1 MRISNKNVDLAISKL
16 EEFEDEGFDLR
27 TDLTR
32 PDWLAYRNKKYFLY
46 QTTASGYQCPGT
58 YGMLVAGFK
67 TQKEFI
73 EYVNLLTKDK
83 DFINEKEKAEEKIE
97 TTKEEILTEEV
108 EFNEEMEI

>member
-1 MRISNKNVDLAISKL
+1 
-16 EEFEDEGFDLR
+16 
-27 TDLTR
+27 
-32 PDWLAYRNKKYFLY
+32 
-46 QTTASGYQCPGT
+46 
-58 YGMLVAGFK
+58 MLVAGFK